1 MCGASLYLTFWLR
14 YHLSVLRCCSAQAF
28 HCHSAQVLR
37 YHSAQV
43 PLKLYNTFSKGEEEF
58 VPLEKGKVRMYT
70 CGPTVYG
77 RPHIGNY
84 SSFLM
89 ADLLRRWLEVSGYEV
104 THVKNIT
111 DVGHLLHDAD
121 QGDDKIQREA
131 EKSKGGGGAA
141 RVTWEDVMAVVE
153 KHTNEFLEDEKALNI
168 LDPWKRPRASEFVAE
183 QLAMIKTMLQSGHA
197 YETDDGI
204 YFSVQSF
211 PQYGALSGNTIDKLS
226 AGARIAVDER
236 KKHPADFALW
246 KKCVGDNARHV
257 LRWTFATGKRSDT
270 VGEDEESGFPGW
282 HIECSAMSSSLLG
295 GQIDIHT
302 GGEDNIFPHH
312 ECEIA
317 QSECSGPAPFV
328 KYWVHKRRIAM
339 PKMQVLGLGL
349 GKEKMSKSIGNVLSV
364 PDIQAMGYSPLDLR
378 YYFLSVHYR
387 TQLKFTKKGLSDAH
401 QARRRVMD
409 WMSNDGMPRYT
420 QIVSEREDVRMVEA
434 IEINRYKNQFIDA
447 MDDDLNTPGAL
458 AALFG
463 CMNYCNGCGGIGSN
477 ALGTSREFI
486 NIVRH
491 TFGCFDPREAE
502 EIPAEVR
509 KLANLRAEARAAKN
523 FKESDRL
530 RDEMAALGYEVRDTA
545 EGQKITKM

>member
-1 MCGASLYLTFWLR
+1 MPVFLYLFFPLR
-14 YHLSVLRCCSAQAF
+14 YHL
-28 HCHSAQVLR
+28 H
-37 YHSAQV
+37 V

-104 THVKNIT
+104 IHVKNIT

-168 LDPWKRPRASEFVAE
+168 LDPWKRPRASEFIAE

-226 AGARIAVDER
+226 AGARIAVDEK

-387 TQLKFTKKGLSDAH
+387 TQLKFAKKGLEDAKN
-401 QARRRVMD
+401 ARRTLVE
-409 WMSNDGMPRYT
+409 WMQKWMQNRDIGFIAHSGGIPPNADFSVEDIRRYLRRFT
-420 QIVSEREDVRMVEA
+420 E
-434 IEINRYKNQFIDA
+434 A
-447 MDDDLNTPGAL
+447 MDDD
-458 AALFG
+458 
-463 CMNYCNGCGGIGSN
+463 
-477 ALGTSREFI
+477 
-486 NIVRH
+486 
-491 TFGCFDPREAE
+491 FD
-502 EIPAEVR
+502 
-509 KLANLRAEARAAKN
+509 
-523 FKESDRL
+523 SSG
-530 RDEMAALGYEVRDTA
+530 ALGYLFDFMREINTLRAKNMMATADSIKVLDFMMDMNNILNVMEKEKNPLDEQAKKMIQERETARKKRDFERADQIRRELNAMGIVLEDTPK
-545 EGQKITKM
+545 GPRWKRKV